1 MAFGIK
7 RMAARA
13 SGRARAAL
21 GRVESRW
28 ANPTCDAGRQGHRS
42 ISTSSRTA
50 YAAPPL
56 SQPAAHTQH
65 SLQRAPPI
73 EAFEITPV
81 RSVPDSIPKPP
92 SIKQKSN
99 TQPMQVRI
107 APMSYEDVKNIA
119 RASEIVRDIL
129 NYLPNII
136 KPGVTTD
143 AIDEYVHNT
152 LVEQGAYPACLGYMG
167 FPKSCCTSVNEVIC
181 HGIPDLR
188 PLEDGDIVNVDIV
201 NFYNGQHGDASKTY
215 RVGENVDESSCK
227 LIEVTEQALNDSIKS
242 IGPGANLTEVVRT
255 SSSTL
260 HC

>member
-1 MAFGIK
+1 
-7 RMAARA
+7 MAARA
-13 SGRARAAL
+13 SAPARAAF
-21 GRVESRW
+21 GRIESRR
-28 ANPTCDAGRQGHRS
+28 ANPTYDASRQGRRS
-42 ISTSSRTA
+42 ISTSRTA

-65 SLQRAPPI
+65 SLKRAPPI

-92 SIKQKSN
+92 SIKQKS
-99 TQPMQVRI
+99 QPMQVRI

-143 AIDEYVHNT
+143 EIDEYVHNT
-152 LVEQGAYPACLGYMG
+152 LIEQGAYPACLGYMG

-215 RVGENVDESSCK
+215 RVGENVDESSRK

-255 SSSTL
+255 SYHSALLTL
-260 HC
+260 RNNY